1 MLVYQSIS
9 QPSVP
14 IWRTPAINIGV
25 TYSVS
30 VSLDVLLT
38 IMIIA
43 RLLLLNKEI
52 RKAMNAP
59 LKSSGMYRAVIT
71 VISESSA
78 LYVVTFVLFIGTWA
92 VDDPSEY
99 FFFPVLAQAQVR
111 TFPTFPQYVAIFG
124 PRRLIVVTNRSS
136 LRS

>member
-1 MLVYQSIS
+1 MGIVLVYQSIS

-14 IWRTPAINIGV
+14 IWRTSVINIGV

-59 LKSSGMYRAVIT
+59 LKSSGMYRAVIM
-71 VISESSA
+71 VIGKSSA
-78 LYVVTFVLFIGTWA
+78 LYVVTFLLFIGMWA
-92 VDDPSEY
+92 VDNPSEY

-111 TFPTFPQYVAIFG
+111 TVSTFSNYIAILG
-124 PRRLIVVTNRSS
+124 PVS
-136 LRS
+136 